1 MAEGE
6 KGLAEAFLGTVAANA
21 FAGSGSSPNGLL
33 EPVLAEG
40 CEVDREVDGVGQ
52 AVG

>member
-1 MAEGE
+1 MGATG
-6 KGLAEAFLGTVAANA
+6 GGGADRAANSLIG
-21 FAGSGSSPNGLL
+21 FAASARSPNGLL